1 MAHFRIMYIH
11 ILLLYIQYWCL
22 HAQCFYFFSSECL
35 ETNGEGLDQSE
46 TATQRWGGLTAHL
59 IGWSSSSSTHTH
71 TRADGGLVEVSAAL
85 GKFTTLWFV
94 FDREAA
100 EPRDSSHNVDL
111 FCPGSDRAELKSEHL
126 EFFLQGFTGR
136 ETFGVC
142 LEIQNKKKPLTFT
155 ASLISWGF
163 VFFFVWSERKRT
175 VGSNVTAAMTGNGG
189 VYAVKRR
196 KKPVQKM

>member
-22 HAQCFYFFSSECL
+22 HVQCFIFSLRVTRNKRRRFRPIRDSDTEMRGSYSAPDWL
-35 ETNGEGLDQSE
+35 KQ
-46 TATQRWGGLTAHL
+46 QH
-59 IGWSSSSSTHTH
+59 THTH

-126 EFFLQGFTGR
+126 ELFLQGFTGR